1 MSTSMLIFIAFL
13 IILFIKPIQM
23 IVVYTEQYVKKMV
36 IINSSE
42 DFIDFDKRANAVAK
56 QLENLGPVRVED
68 LPDLFRDR
76 NLTLMN
82 KKINP

>member
-1 MSTSMLIFIAFL
+1 MLVFIAFL

-23 IVVYTEQYVKKMV
+23 IVIYTEQYVKKAV

-56 QLENLGPVRVED
+56 QLENLGPIRVED
-68 LPDLFRDR
+68 LPEMFKNR
-76 NLTLMN
+76 NLTLIN
-82 KKINP
+82 TKIKP